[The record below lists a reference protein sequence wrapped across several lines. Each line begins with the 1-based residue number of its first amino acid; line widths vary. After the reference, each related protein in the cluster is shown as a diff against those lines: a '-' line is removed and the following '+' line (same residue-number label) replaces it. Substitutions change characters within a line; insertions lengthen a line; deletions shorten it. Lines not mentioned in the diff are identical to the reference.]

1 MIKKTLFLSIAALS
15 LFACN
20 SNDNDD
26 ANNKTTEPSIIGK
39 WQPSK
44 YMAYSGKD
52 GSIIAS
58 KSSDANVCDKK
69 GFIDIAANG
78 KIHEISYYGNAE
90 SECKLDA
97 DTTTDYTYD
106 SSSKTLKVK
115 YDGSTEVSTIKK
127 LTATELEIIQE
138 LTDVNGDGIKD
149 EITAIFKRL

>member
-1 MIKKTLFLSIAALS
+1 MIKKTLFLSIATLS

-20 SNDNDD
+20 NDDNDNNQKIE
-26 ANNKTTEPSIIGK
+26 ASIVGK

-58 KSSDANVCDKK
+58 ESSDANVCDKK

-90 SECKLDA
+90 SECKLDT

-106 SSSKTLKVK
+106 ASSKTIQVK

-127 LTATELEIIQE
+127 LTATELEVIQE

-149 EITAIFKRL
+149 EITAIYKRL